1 MSTDLPGRA
10 VRATTVAL
18 VSAAAAAVV
27 SLAASTARG
36 PVTVG
41 MDAELP
47 RRVMA
52 GFYPPE
58 REGDLTFA
66 WTSARADLVLV
77 GLPRDLGWAC
87 SARLRAGRSTPPH
100 LEILVD
106 GLSALS
112 REAPIDFEEVG
123 FPLTPRTSRADTRI
137 SFAVNPTIV
146 PGPQD
151 PRPLGVQVDR
161 ISCAPSDGGRLPLSS
176 SARTPAI
183 VGPALF
189 ALVSALSG
197 AAAAAAL
204 VLGITVA
211 IAQSVP
217 LNTGVAAFTPFVET
231 MTRLGIW
238 IPLLTL
244 LGMQFTGAVRRR
256 GLTPFAAFFACAA
269 SAALYVQ
276 LLGLLHPSK
285 PPIDVV
291 FQAHRFGTV
300 LAGHYFFTQPMPGGV
315 SFPYAIGLYLFAAP
329 WARLTSDHALLL
341 RIVVCASDAVSYL
354 LLFWLVIRAWRDRVA
369 AAATLM
375 LAFTVPITFE
385 VIGNANLTNEFGH
398 AASTAALVIAA
409 ALPGSRRP
417 RLHALVL
424 TVVCTLALVSH
435 VSTFALLAAT
445 LLALAVVEWL
455 AGGEEMRRAARTLLI
470 ATLASS
476 AIAVAGYYGHF
487 MDVYKDALRVRTGAA
502 AAAAPVPAPT
512 EIRGQTAATLPMRVA
527 DSVQRSGTWVGWP
540 LLILG
545 AVGGWRIARERRRD
559 AATLV
564 VVACAAAYVVFVG
577 VAVMRVQPAYQR
589 YTVEFVSRVVLGT
602 SPALLLLAG
611 AGASYG
617 LRRGVIGRI
626 ATAALIAAA
635 WVIAARAWML
645 WFAM

>member
-1 MSTDLPGRA
+1 
-10 VRATTVAL
+10 
-18 VSAAAAAVV
+18 
-27 SLAASTARG
+27 
-36 PVTVG
+36 
-41 MDAELP
+41 
-47 RRVMA
+47 
-52 GFYPPE
+52 
-58 REGDLTFA
+58 
-66 WTSARADLVLV
+66 
-77 GLPRDLGWAC
+77 
-87 SARLRAGRSTPPH
+87 
-100 LEILVD
+100 
-106 GLSALS
+106 
-112 REAPIDFEEVG
+112 
-123 FPLTPRTSRADTRI
+123 
-137 SFAVNPTIV
+137 
-146 PGPQD
+146 
-151 PRPLGVQVDR
+151 
-161 ISCAPSDGGRLPLSS
+161 
-176 SARTPAI
+176 
-183 VGPALF
+183 VGPAHV

-204 VLGITVA
+204 VLGIAVA

-502 AAAAPVPAPT
+502 AAAAPVPAPS
-512 EIRGQTAATLPMRVA
+512 EIRGQTAASLPMRVA
-527 DSVQRSGTWVGWP
+527 DAVQRSGTWVGWP

-545 AVGGWRIARERRRD
+545 SVGGWRIAR
-559 AATLV
+559 
-564 VVACAAAYVVFVG
+564 
-577 VAVMRVQPAYQR
+577 
-589 YTVEFVSRVVLGT
+589 
-602 SPALLLLAG
+602 
-611 AGASYG
+611 
-617 LRRGVIGRI
+617 
-626 ATAALIAAA
+626 
-635 WVIAARAWML
+635 
-645 WFAM
+645 

>member
-1 MSTDLPGRA
+1 
-10 VRATTVAL
+10 
-18 VSAAAAAVV
+18 
-27 SLAASTARG
+27 
-36 PVTVG
+36 
-41 MDAELP
+41 
-47 RRVMA
+47 
-52 GFYPPE
+52 
-58 REGDLTFA
+58 
-66 WTSARADLVLV
+66 
-77 GLPRDLGWAC
+77 
-87 SARLRAGRSTPPH
+87 
-100 LEILVD
+100 
-106 GLSALS
+106 
-112 REAPIDFEEVG
+112 
-123 FPLTPRTSRADTRI
+123 
-137 SFAVNPTIV
+137 
-146 PGPQD
+146 
-151 PRPLGVQVDR
+151 
-161 ISCAPSDGGRLPLSS
+161 
-176 SARTPAI
+176 
-183 VGPALF
+183 
-189 ALVSALSG
+189 
-197 AAAAAAL
+197 
-204 VLGITVA
+204 
-211 IAQSVP
+211 
-217 LNTGVAAFTPFVET
+217 
-231 MTRLGIW
+231 
-238 IPLLTL
+238 
-244 LGMQFTGAVRRR
+244 
-256 GLTPFAAFFACAA
+256 
-269 SAALYVQ
+269 
-276 LLGLLHPSK
+276 
-285 PPIDVV
+285 
-291 FQAHRFGTV
+291 
-300 LAGHYFFTQPMPGGV
+300 
-315 SFPYAIGLYLFAAP
+315 
-329 WARLTSDHALLL
+329 
-341 RIVVCASDAVSYL
+341 
-354 LLFWLVIRAWRDRVA
+354 
-369 AAATLM
+369 M

-502 AAAAPVPAPT
+502 AAAAPVPAPS
-512 EIRGQTAATLPMRVA
+512 EIRGQTAASLPMRVA